1 MLLFRGERMKNGI
14 GRVFKAVFGIK
25 IRLWAFILA
34 CALCVGVTYGLT
46 AQRERGRIGSEDN
59 YNQAMKYL
67 EIKNAIDTYYVG
79 TVDEESVSAAAF
91 AAMVSGLGDEWSYYM
106 SPSEYSA
113 YKLYSANQYSGLGVQ
128 LDKDA
133 ETGGMKITGV
143 NDGTPAKT
151 AGLAVG
157 DIILAVND
165 SDITSMTV
173 GDARSFITSNL
184 GENVKLHIKK
194 AKGDESDITVNCE
207 QIYTSPVT
215 YSMRAG
221 NIGYVKLLNFDSGA
235 AQAAINAIE
244 TLLKQGAMGFVLDV
258 RTNPGGLLTELTE
271 LLDYLLPSGTVFI
284 SVNEA
289 GEQTPIESDSV
300 CLDMPMA
307 VLVNADT
314 YSVAELFAAALQDY
328 NWANVLGERT
338 TGKSRSQ
345 QTIELSDGSA
355 IHLSTATYLTP
366 RGVDLAE
373 QGGVIPDQAVA
384 LTSTGDAQL
393 DAAVADV
400 QWNL

>member
-1 MLLFRGERMKNGI
+1 MKNGI

-25 IRLWAFILA
+25 IKLWAFILA

-184 GENVKLHIKK
+184 GESVKLHIKN

-289 GEQTPIESDSV
+289 GDQTPIESDSV
-300 CLDMPMA
+300 CHDKPMA
-307 VLVNADT
+307 GLVNADT

-366 RGVDLAE
+366 RGVVLAE